1 MKYRHLGKAGLQ
13 VSEFSLGSWV
23 TFHTQTGVDDAV
35 EMMGVAYDAGVH
47 FFDNAEAYAGGK
59 SEEIMGVALR
69 KLGWRRGSYLI
80 STKLFWGLNEGPNE
94 RNTLN
99 RKYLMEGI
107 DGSLQRFGF
116 DYVDLLYCH
125 RADPT
130 TPIEETVRAMHDIIQ
145 QGKALYWGTSEWEAA
160 DILTALDIAERH
172 HLHKPVVEQ
181 PVYNLFEQHRF
192 GPEYDVVY
200 KERGYGSTTW
210 SPLASGVLTGK
221 YRNGIP
227 ADSRGALE
235 GYGWLQDGLLDE
247 RRTAVVNGLEP
258 IATQMGATLA
268 QFSLAWC
275 LQNAHVSSVI
285 TGASRTSQVHENLKA
300 LEFVDSFS
308 DDVMAEIDKVLG
320 DAVLRYT

>member
-1 MKYRHLGKAGLQ
+1 
-13 VSEFSLGSWV
+13 
-23 TFHTQTGVDDAV
+23 
-35 EMMGVAYDAGVH
+35 
-47 FFDNAEAYAGGK
+47 
-59 SEEIMGVALR
+59 
-69 KLGWRRGSYLI
+69 
-80 STKLFWGLNEGPNE
+80 
-94 RNTLN
+94 
-99 RKYLMEGI
+99 
-107 DGSLQRFGF
+107 
-116 DYVDLLYCH
+116 
-125 RADPT
+125 
-130 TPIEETVRAMHDIIQ
+130 MHDIIQ